1 MFIVYLLIIV
11 EKDRA
16 VIVVVIVVVD
26 IDLTVPTV
34 KTQCFLNNPFG
45 LYCFDC
51 ENTVF
56 GN

>member
-1 MFIVYLLIIV
+1 MFIVYLFIIV

-16 VIVVVIVVVD
+16 VIVVVIMVVD

-56 GN
+56 GD